1 MSGVAS
7 VSVSGNEVT
16 LTVNDGSKVEF
27 LRTGNRISSGTG
39 QITIDPVTLGGSKK
53 TLADA
58 PVITASGKSLVDQR
72 LILSDLPDEELIV
85 FIGDQGAKRVAM
97 QFDELPE
104 GAPIL
109 MRDIE
114 IRVKD
119 AETNTVEF
127 FDAETQTSIATRTL
141 DAESRTSAV
150 GFDFELDGTFD
161 ADDKFHISANTS
173 GTGDNGIF
181 RQFLTFRTR
190 PRMVG
195 LPAVSRR
202 NSTTPSLGLVPS
214 FSQARSQ
221 PSPQSHC
228 VRQALRPSPPIPAST
243 SIPRRQI

>member
-104 GAPIL
+104 GAPRL

-114 IRVKD
+114 IRVS

-150 GFDFELDGTFD
+150 GFDFQVDGTFD

-173 GTGDNGIF
+173 GAGD
-181 RQFLTFRTR
+181 TR
-190 PRMVG
+190 MLG
-195 LPAVSRR
+195 
-202 NSTTPSLGLVPS
+202 NS
-214 FSQARSQ
+214 
-221 PSPQSHC
+221 
-228 VRQALRPSPPIPAST
+228 
-243 SIPRRQI
+243 